1 MNTDKICIFTDTG
14 KMHTIKAVDIPL
26 GRFRDKGTPVDNLSN
41 YDSSQERMLYV
52 APVGQLRSDRL
63 LFVTKTSMC
72 KLVEGAEF
80 DVAKRTIAS
89 TKLADEDELIFI
101 GSASEMEQIV
111 LQSHGGCFLRFL
123 TQEVS
128 TMKKTALGVRGMKL
142 ADDDYL
148 EPHTFW
154 QVIRNIRFSY
164 HDKEYAL
171 NKVRLAKRDTKGIKP
186 RI

>member
-1 MNTDKICIFTDTG
+1 
-14 KMHTIKAVDIPL
+14 
-26 GRFRDKGTPVDNLSN
+26 
-41 YDSSQERMLYV
+41 
-52 APVGQLRSDRL
+52 
-63 LFVTKTSMC
+63 
-72 KLVEGAEF
+72 
-80 DVAKRTIAS
+80 
-89 TKLADEDELIFI
+89 
-101 GSASEMEQIV
+101 MEQIV

-123 TQEVS
+123 AQEVS

-148 EPHTFW
+148 EHAYLLAGHQEYT
-154 QVIRNIRFSY
+154 ISY

>member
-1 MNTDKICIFTDTG
+1 MQKIEVTKRIADTG
-14 KMHTIKAVDIPL
+14 AMAIVRVKTV
-26 GRFRDKGTPVDNLSN
+26 
-41 YDSSQERMLYV
+41 ERGFEIAQGCLDGGIDCLEISYTLPNAGEV
-52 APVGQLRSDRL
+52 IAALREKYGD
-63 LFVTKTSMC
+63 
-72 KLVEGAEF
+72 KLVVGAEF
-80 DVAKRTIAS
+80 DVAYRSIAS
-89 TKLADEDELIFI
+89 SQLADEDELIFI

-111 LQSHGGCFLRFL
+111 LQSHGGCFLRFQ

-148 EPHTFW
+148 EHAYLLAGHQEYT
-154 QVIRNIRFSY
+154 ISY